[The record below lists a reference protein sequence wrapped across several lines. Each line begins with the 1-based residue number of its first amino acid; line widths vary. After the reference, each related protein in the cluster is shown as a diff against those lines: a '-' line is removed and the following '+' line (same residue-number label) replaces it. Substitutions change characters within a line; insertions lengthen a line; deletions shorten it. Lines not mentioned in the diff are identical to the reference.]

1 MIDMIQSFLN
11 KMLGCSHHRTTFPQ
25 TPARKNGVAQAPG
38 ATRNGTYIV
47 CLDCGKEFAYN
58 WSEMRMGQPVTSRV
72 VTPAG
77 VTAEIL

>member
-1 MIDMIQSFLN
+1 MIQSFLN

-25 TPARKNGVAQAPG
+25 TPSRKNAATQAPG

-58 WSEMRMGQPVTSRV
+58 WSEMRMGQAVTSRV
-72 VTPAG
+72 VTPAR
-77 VTAEIL
+77 VTA